1 MTFSGS
7 LLLFCVSSGNS
18 IFFIGVVFM
27 KYNEKPAP
35 SAVMIDERNFS
46 NLKIEYEKEINEILG
61 LGNCLSSNLEA
72 FLQFSRLRLHES
84 ALRRTE
90 SFIVFYAKHRDDVLS
105 LVIIKN
111 NIDCMIDQDDTLW
124 IQSGLAELYSDFF
137 NSTNC
142 FGGIL
147 NYVNFGYINIS
158 DIDFAKK
165 LSEVQKFKIGIANY
179 VLNKDRFAQIK
190 EKYEQWKSDNK
201 NMARYISSISGENLL
216 KPPKEYELL
225 LKKVELQLEKVPK
238 ILEQQKQLEFDSDLY
253 KLADEI
259 LSGGIRDA
267 DYETYKNKVEE
278 FEQKFEEFNKNQ
290 DLKNDD
296 NKLDDEK
303 ELHEDE
309 IGNDN
314 DGGTLENENVSEEK
328 SDDSNSECSNGGAC
342 NCLKN
347 ILWYRV
353 FLYLSLFSLLLLII
367 SVYCLIVT
375 AIFLLASVVLYFIQK
390 TKKDNDNME
399 VMADNL
405 LSSEINQEQ
414 SKNLISI
421 DKDHSNNVKQQNE
434 FSLFG
439 RANDGIN

>member
-1 MTFSGS
+1 MTS
-7 LLLFCVSSGNS
+7 NA
-18 IFFIGVVFM
+18 
-27 KYNEKPAP
+27 KPAP
-35 SAVMIDERNFS
+35 TLISQLEFKYSKEIKEILNWNNQFS
-46 NLKIEYEKEINEILG
+46 EYMRVAISDCNSIYSVSRNLKVCKLEEYIMFFIQYKQKMFL
-61 LGNCLSSNLEA
+61 LLEA
-72 FLQFSRLRLHES
+72 QRHKIISQFRSCNSAFAIVSIELLELKFDNFIFSKSRSEDSKSLETAVQS
-84 ALRRTE
+84 AIEIRNKY
-90 SFIVFYAKHRDDVLS
+90 SNY
-105 LVIIKN
+105 
-111 NIDCMIDQDDTLW
+111 
-124 IQSGLAELYSDFF
+124 QS
-137 NSTNC
+137 
-142 FGGIL
+142 
-147 NYVNFGYINIS
+147 
-158 DIDFAKK
+158 
-165 LSEVQKFKIGIANY
+165 
-179 VLNKDRFAQIK
+179 NKDKFAQIK
-190 EKYEQWKSDNK
+190 EKYEQWKNDNK
-201 NMARYISSISGENLL
+201 NISIYIFSVSDEDLL
-216 KPPKEYELL
+216 KPPEEYELL

-278 FEQKFEEFNKNQ
+278 FEREFEKFDKNK
-290 DLKNDD
+290 DLKNDNNQPD
-296 NKLDDEK
+296 NGKESDENK
-303 ELHEDE
+303 

-314 DGGTLENENVSEEK
+314 DGGTLENENVLEEK

-342 NCLKN
+342 SCLKN

-434 FSLFG
+434 FSLFE
-439 RANDGIN
+439 RANDGINKKRLIFCISRFFIYS

>member
-1 MTFSGS
+1 MTS
-7 LLLFCVSSGNS
+7 
-18 IFFIGVVFM
+18 
-27 KYNEKPAP
+27 NEKPAP
-35 SAVMIDERNFS
+35 ATSS
-46 NLKIEYEKEINEILG
+46 NQDIYDLEIKYEKEIKEISNWNNWYSELLKTAIHDCKYPVFGVRKFDVNKLEEYIVFCLQHQKELFELLDIKNQIDKDKVVLEYCPSLKHSFNMVSQDFWIVSLG
-61 LGNCLSSNLEA
+61 LGFHDFKSTVEHTN
-72 FLQFSRLRLHES
+72 Q
-84 ALRRTE
+84 LRRG
-90 SFIVFYAKHRDDVLS
+90 YQ
-105 LVIIKN
+105 N
-111 NIDCMIDQDDTLW
+111 Y
-124 IQSGLAELYSDFF
+124 QS
-137 NSTNC
+137 
-142 FGGIL
+142 
-147 NYVNFGYINIS
+147 
-158 DIDFAKK
+158 
-165 LSEVQKFKIGIANY
+165 
-179 VLNKDRFAQIK
+179 NKDKFAQIK
-190 EKYEQWKSDNK
+190 GKYEQWKNDNK
-201 NMARYISSISGENLL
+201 NMEIYISSISGENLL
-216 KPPKEYELL
+216 KPPEEYDLL

-328 SDDSNSECSNGGAC
+328 SDDSNSECSNGGVC

-353 FLYLSLFSLLLLII
+353 FLYLSLLSLLLLII

-375 AIFLLASVVLYFIQK
+375 AIFLLASLVLYFIQK
-390 TKKDNDNME
+390 TKKDNDGME
-399 VMADNL
+399 VMAEN

-434 FSLFG
+434 FSLFE
-439 RANDGIN
+439 RAND